1 MPEICLRSRSTGSRT
16 LLDYLSG
23 RAEDNDCVGY
33 NAAGL
38 KPLTGDGIPSFEQM
52 DLCGMTRSLRLAVAT
67 RCLGQEL
74 KPALL
79 LASRLGASGV
89 QVDARNEIKPSEV
102 SETGRRQFSHFLGEV
117 GLQLASLDFPIRR
130 PLWDAERLDARIAA
144 LKQTMEFAYELKARV
159 VTVRLGGL
167 PGESDVRGKSLLKDV
182 LDDLARHGNH
192 VGITVAIGAGREA
205 AVRLVET
212 LKSVTAGPIGVNF
225 DPAATVMAG
234 ASPSEAF
241 QLLREFVSHVSV
253 RDAIAGADEA
263 GSEVPVGRGEVP
275 WDELL
280 FLLQETD
287 YEGWLTVD
295 RTQGSDRAG
304 DAARAVQY
312 MQSIYRG

>member
-1 MPEICLRSRSTGSRT
+1 
-16 LLDYLSG
+16 
-23 RAEDNDCVGY
+23 
-33 NAAGL
+33 
-38 KPLTGDGIPSFEQM
+38 
-52 DLCGMTRSLRLAVAT
+52 MTRQLRLALAT
-67 RCLGQEL
+67 RCLGQVL

-79 LASRLGASGV
+79 LASRMGASGV
-89 QVDARNEIKPSEV
+89 QLDARNEIRPSEM
-102 SETGRRQFSHFLGEV
+102 SETGRRQFTHVLAEI

-130 PLWDAERLDARIAA
+130 PLWDAERLDARMEA

-167 PGESDVRGKSLLKDV
+167 PGESDAAGQSLFVDV
-182 LDDLARHGNH
+182 LNDLARHGNH
-192 VGITVAIGAGREA
+192 VGVTVALGPGREPA
-205 AVRLVET
+205 ARLVET
-212 LKSVTAGPIGVNF
+212 LRSVTGGPIGVNF
-225 DPAATVMAG
+225 DPAGTVMAG
-234 ASPSEAF
+234 ASPSEAV
-241 QLLREFVSHVSV
+241 QLLREFVAHVSV
-253 RDAIAGADEA
+253 RDAIAGADDG

-287 YEGWLTVD
+287 YRGWLTVD

>member
-1 MPEICLRSRSTGSRT
+1 
-16 LLDYLSG
+16 
-23 RAEDNDCVGY
+23 
-33 NAAGL
+33 
-38 KPLTGDGIPSFEQM
+38 
-52 DLCGMTRSLRLAVAT
+52 MTRQLRFALAT

-74 KPALL
+74 KPGLL
-79 LASRLGASGV
+79 LASRMGVGGV
-89 QVDARNEIKPSEV
+89 QLDARNEIRPAEL
-102 SETGRRQFSHFLGEV
+102 SETGRRQFTHLLADI

-167 PGESDVRGKSLLKDV
+167 PGESDAAGKTLFLDV
-182 LDDLARHGNH
+182 VNDLARHGNH
-192 VGITVAIGAGREA
+192 VGVTLAVGSGREPA
-205 AVRLVET
+205 TRLAES
-212 LKSVTAGPIGVNF
+212 LKAVTAGPIGVNF
-225 DPAATVMAG
+225 DPAGSVMAG

-241 QLLREFVSHVSV
+241 QQLREFVAHVTV
-253 RDAIAGADEA
+253 RDAIAGADDG

-280 FLLQETD
+280 FLLQDSD
-287 YEGWLTVD
+287 YQGWLSVD

-312 MQSIYRG
+312 LQSIFRG